1 MARQTKAE
9 IQAELDELL
18 TTLKPRLEELVDIIS
33 TADRGPI
40 TRVGPL
46 NDEAV
51 TEVRRL
57 VKDLVDLPAWETLFP
72 DGETVRNIT
81 GVYYRDLALEVA
93 ES

>member
-40 TRVGPL
+40 SSVGRF

-57 VKDLVDLPAWETLFP
+57 VNDLTDLPAWEVLFP
-72 DGETVRNIT
+72 GDARVRGT
-81 GVYYRDLALEVA
+81 SEVYRDLALEVA

>member
-51 TEVRRL
+51 AEVRRM
-57 VKDLVDLPAWETLFP
+57 VKDLTDLPAWEVLFP
-72 DGETVRNIT
+72 DGETVRNIY